1 MDNIKENDNAFNGVN
16 TQMLNTV
23 YNALRNQPEMAK
35 ATFSVKS
42 QWNGGFSVT
51 SNSKGFRIGGQN
63 IERNSEEYKM

>member
-16 TQMLNTV
+16 TQILNTV

-42 QWNGGFSVT
+42 QWNGEFSVT